1 VAAGIAAAAAGIAAA
16 AAGIAAAA
24 AGIVAAAAES
34 VAAEGMVVGVVAAE
48 GMAERIWPSQQ
59 KQHP

>member
-1 VAAGIAAAAAGIAAA
+1 MAAGIAAA